1 MQTDVIVLG
10 AGIVGVSIAVHLQ
23 KRGRDVVLIDRKPAG
38 EETSYGNA
46 GLIERASI
54 APYAFPRDIGS
65 LLKYGFNTS
74 TEVRYH
80 LSFLPRIAPWLFQY
94 WLHSSPS
101 RHEVATRAM
110 RPLIERCV
118 EAHAELVADAGA
130 TPLMRRNGWLKVA
143 RRQSTLDQE
152 IAEAKAYAEFGI
164 TYEVLDAAGLREREP
179 HLGEVVT
186 GAVHLKDPAT
196 SPDPGGLTKAYAA
209 LFERRG
215 GRFLTGDATTL
226 EKTGEGWQVTTE
238 GETVTAPEAVLAL
251 GPWSNDVFERLGYR
265 MPLAIKRGYHMHYTP
280 ERNAVLNH
288 PVLDV
293 DGGFVL
299 APMNRGVRLTT
310 GIEFAPRDAPESPT
324 QLAACEP
331 LAREIFPLGDPAE
344 AEPWMGLRPC
354 FPDMRPVIG
363 PAPRHAGMWFAF
375 GHNHHGFTLGP
386 ITGRILAQMMTGET
400 PEVETDWFRAD
411 RFGRA

>member
-1 MQTDVIVLG
+1 MRSDVIVMG
-10 AGIVGVSIAVHLQ
+10 AGIVGVSIALHLQ
-23 KRGRDVVLIDRKPAG
+23 KRGRDVMLVDRKGAG

-101 RHEVATRAM
+101 RHAVATRAM
-110 RPLIERCV
+110 RPLIERCI

-130 TPLMRRNGWLKVA
+130 TPLMRRNGWIKAA
-143 RRQSTLDQE
+143 RTQASLDRE
-152 IAEAKAYAEFGI
+152 IAEAKAYAEYGI
-164 TYEVLDAAGLREREP
+164 AHEILDAAALHAREP
-179 HLGEVVT
+179 HLGEGII
-186 GAVHLKDPAT
+186 GAVHLTDPAT
-196 SPDPGGLTKAYAA
+196 SPDPGGLTKAYAD
-209 LFERRG
+209 LFARRG
-215 GRFLTGDATTL
+215 GRFLNGDAKTL
-226 EKTGEGWQVTTE
+226 EAVANGWQIATAE
-238 GETVTAPEAVLAL
+238 GALTAKEAVIAL

-265 MPLAIKRGYHMHYTP
+265 MPLAIKRGYHKHYTP
-280 ERNAVLNH
+280 DGNAVLNH

-310 GIEFAPRDAPESPT
+310 GIEFAPRDAPKTPT

-331 LAREIFPLGDPAE
+331 LAREIFPLGEPVED
-344 AEPWMGLRPC
+344 EPWMGLRPC

-363 PAPRHAGMWFAF
+363 PAPRHADLWFAF

-400 PEVETDWFRAD
+400 PEVEMEWFRAD
-411 RFGRA
+411 RFGKS